1 MSEVVKEKIA
11 IGPLMDFP
19 VDQVSPATLPDGT
32 AIAVYNVDGALYA
45 TSDFCTHGESSLSDE
60 GTLTGHVIECAWHA
74 GTFDVRTGEAL
85 TLPCQIPL
93 QTYAIEVVGDQVYVE
108 V

>member
-1 MSEVVKEKIA
+1 MNDAVKERIA
-11 IGPLMDFP
+11 IGALIDFP
-19 VDQVSPATLPDGT
+19 VDQASPATLPDGT
-32 AIAVYNVDGALYA
+32 ALAVYNVAGTLYA

-60 GTLTGHVIECAWHA
+60 GTLMGHVIECAWHA
-74 GTFDVRTGEAL
+74 GTFDVRTGQAL

-93 QTYAIEVVGDQVYVE
+93 QAYTIEIDGDQVYVA